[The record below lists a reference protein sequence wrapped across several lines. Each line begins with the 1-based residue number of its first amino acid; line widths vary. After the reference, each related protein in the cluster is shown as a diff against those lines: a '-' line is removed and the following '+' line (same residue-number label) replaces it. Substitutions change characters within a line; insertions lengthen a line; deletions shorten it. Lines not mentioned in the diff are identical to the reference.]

1 MNDYSTSRSLDL
13 NYKVVYVPLNKDL
26 IYPVYIPI
34 VVNDEDIFLS
44 SGKLSERDYT
54 ETIKL
59 NQACGFP
66 ILPLISVLA
75 PTVIPGLIKLGKK
88 YFKKSNGGT
97 LIEYDV
103 HRADLNDNYEENNE
117 FNNKSGYIPT
127 NPNIKTLKDL
137 QKLYDDY

>member
-1 MNDYSTSRSLDL
+1 MNDYSTSKSLDL

-44 SGKLSERDYT
+44 SGKLSERDYN

-66 ILPLISVLA
+66 ILPLLSVLA

-97 LIEYDV
+97 LIEYD
-103 HRADLNDNYEENNE
+103 DNYEEQE
-117 FNNKSGYIPT
+117 FNNNKSGYIPT